1 MPENQSY
8 KLHTNKKGFSLI
20 ETLLSITILSLVV
33 FMSYD
38 FFKTGN
44 EAIRFESEQND
55 AVMEARKA
63 MNIMEKDIR
72 MISASAVGSYPITTA
87 LPQELVVYSNII
99 EESGYITEQLRFFID
114 GTELKRTVTRF
125 NTATY
130 AYDLPSET
138 TTVAKYLNNQTEP
151 IFIYYDNEGNLSS
164 EINNIRR
171 ISFSIKINV
180 TPNIQPN
187 DYYVESDVTLRNL
200 KDNL

>member
-1 MPENQSY
+1 MLHHPNQ
-8 KLHTNKKGFSLI
+8 KGFSLI
-20 ETLLSITILSLVV
+20 EVLLSVSILSILT
-33 FMSYD
+33 FLSYD

-63 MNIMEKDIR
+63 MNIIEKDIR
-72 MISASAVGSYPITTA
+72 MISSSAIGSYPITTA

-99 EESGYITEQLRFFID
+99 EEPGYLTERLRFFVED
-114 GTELKRTVTRF
+114 SELKRTVTRY
-125 NTATY
+125 NTVTHL
-130 AYDLPSET
+130 YDLSPNT
-138 TTVAKYLNNQTEP
+138 TTVSKYLNNQTEP
-151 IFIYYDNEGNLSS
+151 IFIYYDNAGNLTS

-171 ISFSIKINV
+171 IGFSLKINV